1 MPNHLKTQEKD
12 AKGNWIAIE
21 PKAKTTAT
29 RTAHKP
35 TNSNAGEVK
44 KESSAQKPT
53 EEKPKPEARRRE
65 RKWLKISSRTK
76 RQKKPCGVHV

>member
-1 MPNHLKTQEKD
+1 MPQYLKTQEKD

-21 PKAKTTAT
+21 PKAKKTAT

-44 KESSAQKPT
+44 KESSSAQKPT
-53 EEKPKPEARRRE
+53 EEKPKPEA
-65 RKWLKISSRTK
+65 
-76 RQKKPCGVHV
+76 KPA